1 MPQATAHPVTS
12 AVTLEVMLVSVLIL
26 VVVPARVL
34 SCVLVVF
41 TTISITALF
50 IVVVVVT
57 IVWFRDIVPSSPIDW
72 AESVTLVTEV
82 ELVPLPQIQ
91 Y

>member
-1 MPQATAHPVTS
+1 M
-12 AVTLEVMLVSVLIL
+12 VSVLIL